1 METLNLD
8 ESFLTLKN
16 EQTQNFINKVQER
29 NKTEARLIIAKY
41 DLQNSLRD
49 ILNKYYEDTEKIN
62 KEFDIL
68 FKKRQ
73 EFIEFMS
80 KYL

>member
-8 ESFLTLKN
+8 RSFLILKN

-49 ILNKYYEDTEKIN
+49 ILNKCYDDSEKIN